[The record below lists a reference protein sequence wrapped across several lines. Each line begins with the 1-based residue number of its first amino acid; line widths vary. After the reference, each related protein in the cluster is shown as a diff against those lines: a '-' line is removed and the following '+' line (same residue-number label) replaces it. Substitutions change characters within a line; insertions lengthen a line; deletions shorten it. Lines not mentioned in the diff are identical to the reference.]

1 MSKDGV
7 PKGLKKAGQKFVD
20 SFFGGEVAETLGEL
34 REAITKEAK
43 EAVPDGMEWKP
54 IRWAPVRQIPV
65 QRHAKELPVKCP
77 RCENFTFASF
87 SACHVCDNPVAGKG
101 KAKFKYKKVAK
112 GY

>member
-43 EAVPDGMEWKP
+43 EAVPDGMEWEP

-65 QRHAKELPVKCP
+65 HAKELPVKCP

-87 SACHVCDNPVAGKG
+87 DACHVCDNPVGGKG
-101 KAKFKYKKVAK
+101 KFKYKKVAK